1 MKQIYAADHDMIH
14 DTCPHDLMIYNYN
27 SIKITTLA
35 LFTIQQCSH
44 SYIYKGIITL
54 VCPCHIKLFVDF
66 HCFVFIISKE
76 DLSNCAEN
84 NVST

>member
-1 MKQIYAADHDMIH
+1 MTTVVAADHDMIH

-44 SYIYKGIITL
+44 SYIYKELLHLYAPVTL
-54 VCPCHIKLFVDF
+54 NFLLISNALFLLF
-66 HCFVFIISKE
+66 QKKI
-76 DLSNCAEN
+76 
-84 NVST
+84 